1 MIFWSLGVL
10 NVLRQIRTTM
20 RSRRPS
26 ACCCAAAKA
35 TDDVRR
41 TWPAGVQGVGQRVG
55 ETVHGPSA
63 SWTMTLQ
70 QEAVEAQLR
79 ASDKFKKLATEQE
92 GHDAIVEA
100 RYKVP
105 GPINKNVFDRFRG
118 LARAHGLP
126 DEVAHREH
134 VRTCFGKKPG
144 QETARADHQDE
155 LDYMYSTWPDDER
168 FTRPRLDMK
177 EDPHLERDVLDLND
191 DDKFKVVESDIMVE
205 AAGRRPSGRF
215 CTTMTKV
222 IAAYESRVKPGGLLP
237 GEVALPGEDRN
248 VDNDKHRF
256 ADRMFR
262 FQTDLV
268 TVDDNA
274 RPAQVALRKWRAHQI
289 VEHRRAHAIRAIR
302 CSALK
307 ARPGEPLVVG
317 PLGRTVC
324 KRAGAPVAGRIKQ
337 AFLRKPDR
345 KVVAGL

>member
-1 MIFWSLGVL
+1 MA
-10 NVLRQIRTTM
+10 M
-20 RSRRPS
+20 R
-26 ACCCAAAKA
+26 
-35 TDDVRR
+35 
-41 TWPAGVQGVGQRVG
+41 G
-55 ETVHGPSA
+55 
-63 SWTMTLQ
+63 
-70 QEAVEAQLR
+70 
-79 ASDKFKKLATEQE
+79 
-92 GHDAIVEA
+92 
-100 RYKVP
+100 RYEELLW
-105 GPINKNVFDRFRG
+105 N
-118 LARAHGLP
+118 LEARAHGLP

-274 RPAQVALRKWRAHQI
+274 RPAQVALRKWRKNRYLI
-289 VEHRRAHAIRAIR
+289 V
-302 CSALK
+302 SAFH
-307 ARPGEPLVVG
+307 G
-317 PLGRTVC
+317 PYQTVTLQAPT
-324 KRAGAPVAGRIKQ
+324 RSSSTGAPTPSARFAVR
-337 AFLRKPDR
+337 R
-345 KVVAGL
+345 